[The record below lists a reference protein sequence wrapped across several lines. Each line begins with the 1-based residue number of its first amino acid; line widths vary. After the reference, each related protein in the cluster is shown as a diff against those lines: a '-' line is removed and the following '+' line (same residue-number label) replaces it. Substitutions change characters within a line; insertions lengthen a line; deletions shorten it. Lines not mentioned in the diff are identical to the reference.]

1 MEDKKIAVVGI
12 GGVGGYLAGMLGAA
26 YAGQVTFAARGE
38 RAELLKEK
46 GLVLH
51 SEVHGEVYAKP
62 RKVVGAQELEEQ
74 DYIFLCVK
82 NYSLTEV
89 CEQIRPAVGA
99 HTMVIPVMNGVD
111 PAQRVRSL
119 LGRGIVADAVIYIVA
134 FAEAD
139 ASITQ
144 QGDFTWL
151 RAGIKDA
158 DEAQRRALSD
168 LSEILTG
175 AGIDHLVT
183 DEIELEVWLKYI
195 LNCAYNV
202 ASAAY
207 DNSMGQLKEDPKK
220 AREYECLIEEAYE
233 VARAKGVP
241 VLPEHKK
248 EFVRRFYE
256 DYRYD
261 ATSSL
266 QRDINAGRPAEIDT
280 FSGYL
285 LREAKRLGV
294 PVPVSEKMFA
304 LLKDRIRP

>member
-1 MEDKKIAVVGI
+1 M
-12 GGVGGYLAGMLGAA
+12 
-26 YAGQVTFAARGE
+26 
-38 RAELLKEK
+38 
-46 GLVLH
+46 
-51 SEVHGEVYAKP
+51 
-62 RKVVGAQELEEQ
+62 
-74 DYIFLCVK
+74 
-82 NYSLTEV
+82 
-89 CEQIRPAVGA
+89 
-99 HTMVIPVMNGVD
+99 
-111 PAQRVRSL
+111 
-119 LGRGIVADAVIYIVA
+119 
-134 FAEAD
+134 
-139 ASITQ
+139 
-144 QGDFTWL
+144 
-151 RAGIKDA
+151 
-158 DEAQRRALSD
+158 
-168 LSEILTG
+168 
-175 AGIDHLVT
+175 
-183 DEIELEVWLKYI
+183 
-195 LNCAYNV
+195 

-285 LREAKRLGV
+285 LREAKHLGV